1 MTSHHLHNS
10 VWWDKEQQK
19 SLGLVF
25 TPEWC
30 AELMVKR
37 TIDKVGTLCDLA
49 CGSGILLETSCRHL
63 KDISDLSARYIVEN
77 LIYGVDICPQNIETT
92 KQVLSKFV
100 ENNGENMD
108 DISFKLFVGDAL
120 SISLGKKFNYVLGN
134 PPYVRTQEMAEQQK
148 TQLLEDYRVVCQG
161 NFNLY
166 FAFFVKGV
174 EVLEQGGRLAYI
186 TPNSYM
192 NSIAARKLRRYIST
206 ETTLNE
212 IIDFDTKYVFERAKT
227 FTCITILDRKFPTQ
241 SAKMKYT
248 LHSPSKSIEYSMD
261 ILQQD
266 KWLFKNSSSCNE
278 GVRLKDICDIKT
290 GIATLKDKLYV
301 VHTNNAGIVL
311 AKHNGASYEIE
322 RGITRKYVKISS
334 YSDERDI
341 KDNSLRIIFPYEA
354 DTKGLRPLSEQ
365 DLRTKYPLCYEY
377 LVSIRT
383 LLDERSTKTTPWY
396 AYGRH
401 QSLNLK
407 GQRLYIKTFDSRPN
421 FMMDEDEDTLFSN
434 GYALF
439 LKNNRYTMKQIQ
451 ETLNTER
458 MNTYIKE
465 NSQYMNG
472 GYYCFQKQFIENFVV
487 FEKACEKIV

>member
-1 MTSHHLHNS
+1 MTSLHLHNN

-30 AELMVKR
+30 AELMVKK
-37 TIDKVGTLCDLA
+37 TIEKVGTVCDLA

-63 KDISDLSARYIVEN
+63 KETSDLSARYIVEN
-77 LIYGVDICPQNIETT
+77 LIYGVDICPRNIETT

-100 ENNGENMD
+100 ENNGENID
-108 DISFKLFVGDAL
+108 DISFKLFVGDTL

-134 PPYVRTQEMAEQQK
+134 PPYVRTQDMAEKQK
-148 TQLLEDYRVVCQG
+148 TQLLEDFRVVCQG

-166 FAFFVKGV
+166 FAFFVKGID
-174 EVLEQGGRLAYI
+174 VLEQGGRLVYI

-206 ETTLNE
+206 ETTLKE

-227 FTCITILDRKFPTQ
+227 FTCITILEKKIPTQ
-241 SAKMKYT
+241 NAKMTYT
-248 LHSPSKSIEYSMD
+248 LYSPSKSTECSMD

-266 KWLFKNSSSCNE
+266 KWLFKNSSCND
-278 GVRLKDICDIKT
+278 GIRLKDICDIKT
-290 GIATLKDKLYV
+290 GIATLKDKLFV
-301 VHTNNAGIVL
+301 VRKNDKGNIV
-311 AKHNGASYEIE
+311 AQHNGAFYEIE
-322 RGITRKYVKISS
+322 NDITRKYVKISS

-341 KDNSLRIIFPYEA
+341 KDNSLRIIFPYEVDA
-354 DTKGLRPLSEQ
+354 KGLRPLSEQ
-365 DLRTKYPLCYEY
+365 DLLTKYPLCYEY

-421 FMMDEDEDTLFSN
+421 FMMDVDENTLFSN

-439 LKNNRYTMKQIQ
+439 LKNNRYTLKQVQ
-451 ETLNTER
+451 EILNTER

-487 FEKACEKIV
+487 FEKACE